1 MNRFFIDECL
11 SASLVAVAKERGYP
25 ADFGPHI
32 GMGGWQ
38 DWNIARFA
46 FENGYI
52 VVTNNRRD
60 FLRQYMKRELHDGL
74 VIIVP
79 NVDRDAQT
87 SLFSGILDYLEGTNE
102 LLVGKVIEALEDGSV
117 HIREWTSEEH
127 DLRHIANPSWN
138 RSGF

>member
-11 SASLVAVAKERGYP
+11 SASLVAVAKERGHP

-32 GMGGWQ
+32 GMAGWQ

-60 FLRQYMKRELHDGL
+60 FLREYLKRELHDGL

-79 NVDRDAQT
+79 NVDRDVQI
-87 SLFSGILDYLEGTNE
+87 SLFSRVLDHLEGME
-102 LLVGKVIEALEDGSV
+102 ESPVGKVIEALQDGSV
-117 HIREWTSEEH
+117 HMREWTSSEH
-127 DLRHIANPSWN
+127 DLGHIAGPAW
-138 RSGF
+138 SGSGS